1 MYYSLG
7 EWCASSF
14 FIPAEGN
21 GGRFRFVNLPDTL
34 SPELLAPLYQGRV
47 TESDHQPGVN
57 DLAALGY
64 QSGTITSPAPGRLL
78 YRQQAWGDVS
88 YEIGLQW
95 EQPHTGVLEG
105 GYYVTSKGTWY
116 SGDTGR
122 ADHLNISFDE
132 ALASHQNWWEQYWK
146 QSSVSLPDTL
156 LERQWYLEMYKFAA
170 ASARMH
176 LLSVCKQYGQRIMD
190 RLHHGEE
197 ISTVT

>member
-1 MYYSLG
+1 MALDLATAVCTILWENG
-7 EWCASSF
+7 VQARF

-95 EQPHTGVLEG
+95 DNHIPEC
-105 GYYVTSKGTWY
+105 
-116 SGDTGR
+116 
-122 ADHLNISFDE
+122 
-132 ALASHQNWWEQYWK
+132 WK
-146 QSSVSLPDTL
+146 VD
-156 LERQWYLEMYKFAA
+156 
-170 ASARMH
+170 
-176 LLSVCKQYGQRIMD
+176 IM
-190 RLHHGEE
+190 
-197 ISTVT
+197 